1 MLKLTRE
8 SLAALV
14 AERDRCSGGRS
25 EGCATCG
32 LRHSCGLDD
41 TAAVCTQALR
51 GFSALNSLSGGI
63 YDAQR
68 ADWSE
73 EAIARLIR
81 QAMTVRAILR
91 EVEWNTDDDQ

>member
-32 LRHSCGLDD
+32 LRNSCRLDE
-41 TAAVCTQALR
+41 AR
-51 GFSALNSLSGGI
+51 
-63 YDAQR
+63 R
-68 ADWSE
+68 ADWTPE
-73 EAIARLIR
+73 RIAALV
-81 QAMTVRAILR
+81 QANLTARNILR
-91 EVEWNTDDDQ
+91 TVEWEPEDV

>member
-32 LRHSCGLDD
+32 LRHSCRLDE
-41 TAAVCTQALR
+41 TANAAGEALR
-51 GFSALNSLSGGI
+51 AYSALHSLSDLI
-63 YDAQR
+63 DEARR
-68 ADWSE
+68 ADWTPERIS
-73 EAIARLIR
+73 AL
-81 QAMTVRAILR
+81 VRANLTARNILR
-91 EVEWNTDDDQ
+91 TVEWEPEDV

>member
-32 LRHSCGLDD
+32 LRHSCRLDE
-41 TAAVCTQALR
+41 TANAAGEALR
-51 GFSALNSLSGGI
+51 AYSALHSLSDLI
-63 YDAQR
+63 DEARR
-68 ADWSE
+68 ADWTPE
-73 EAIARLIR
+73 RIAAL
-81 QAMTVRAILR
+81 VRANLTARNILR
-91 EVEWNTDDDQ
+91 TVEWEPEDV